1 MATGNSTLVGVFDE
15 YNQAERAIEQLHNA
29 GVPDNQITYSGS
41 PSATGSGFVASI
53 KSFFTGEDTSTNAN
67 SLFSDLTDMGLSR
80 DEAQY
85 YANQY
90 QAGHSIVAVNAG
102 DQWQNAQTILT
113 SNGAF
118 NYNSQQSGLGTQAV
132 GAGSVQGGNTAY
144 STQTANSG
152 YDRNAQTSDYAQG
165 SSYTQDPNYA
175 QTANTYAQ
183 SGTANTDTSD
193 YANTDDERR
202 LKLREERLNVG
213 KQTVQSGEVG
223 LHKEVIEEQQNVDVP
238 VNHEEVWVE
247 RRPYGEERP
256 TDASV
261 GQDETFRV
269 PVREEQVVTNKQTVE
284 TGEVALGKRTVQD
297 QQRVSDTV
305 RREEARVDTNG
316 NPNVQE
322 SNADQGNY

>member
-1 MATGNSTLVGVFDE
+1 M
-15 YNQAERAIEQLHNA
+15 
-29 GVPDNQITYSGS
+29 
-41 PSATGSGFVASI
+41 
-53 KSFFTGEDTSTNAN
+53 
-67 SLFSDLTDMGLSR
+67 
-80 DEAQY
+80 
-85 YANQY
+85 
-90 QAGHSIVAVNAG
+90 
-102 DQWQNAQTILT
+102 
-113 SNGAF
+113 
-118 NYNSQQSGLGTQAV
+118 
-132 GAGSVQGGNTAY
+132 
-144 STQTANSG
+144 
-152 YDRNAQTSDYAQG
+152 
-165 SSYTQDPNYA
+165 
-175 QTANTYAQ
+175 
-183 SGTANTDTSD
+183 
-193 YANTDDERR
+193 
-202 LKLREERLNVG
+202 KLREERLNVG

-322 SNADQGNY
+322 SKRRSGQLLVNRRCR